1 MPLEQLILFFLLV
14 LIAEVIGTVGGFG
27 SSVMFVP
34 VAGFFFDIQTV
45 LGITA
50 IFHVSSNIA
59 KISLFKSGIDK
70 KLIMTIG
77 IPATALVIVGAY
89 LSSKIN
95 NQTIEMALAIF
106 VILLSLSLLIN
117 KNLIITPNEKNA
129 ILGGAISGFA
139 AGLVG
144 TGGAI
149 RGLVLA
155 SYNLKMETFI
165 ATSAIIDLAIDLS
178 RSVVYISQGYV
189 QYNSLY
195 LLPFLFVISY
205 IGSYLGKKIL
215 SKFGEDR
222 FKKTVLIFVLITG
235 VISLV
240 KVLI

>member
-1 MPLEQLILFFLLV
+1 MPIEQLILFFLLV

-70 KLIMTIG
+70 NLIMTIG
-77 IPATALVIVGAY
+77 IPATILVIIGAY

-95 NQTIEMALAIF
+95 NNTIEIILAMFI
-106 VILLSLSLLIN
+106 ILLSLSLLIN
-117 KNLIITPNEKNA
+117 KNLIITPNKKNA

-155 SYNLKMETFI
+155 SYNLKIETFI
-165 ATSAIIDLAIDLS
+165 ATSAMIDLAIDLS

-189 QYNSLY
+189 QYSSLY
-195 LLPFLFVISY
+195 LLPYLFVISF
-205 IGSYLGKKIL
+205 IGSYLGKKIVT
-215 SKFGEDR
+215 KFGEER
-222 FKKTVLIFVLITG
+222 FKKTVLIFVLLTG
-235 VISLV
+235 IATLF
-240 KVLI
+240 KTLF